1 MKTNELVLMPIATSV
16 PQGKGMKLWDQEVKG
31 HGHMRMKIGMEA
43 WWRHRSGPWVKYIFF
58 VVMFV
63 TMTTL
68 WEPVS

>member
-43 WWRHRSGPWVKYIFF
+43 WWRRRSGPLGQVHFLCCD
-58 VVMFV
+58 V